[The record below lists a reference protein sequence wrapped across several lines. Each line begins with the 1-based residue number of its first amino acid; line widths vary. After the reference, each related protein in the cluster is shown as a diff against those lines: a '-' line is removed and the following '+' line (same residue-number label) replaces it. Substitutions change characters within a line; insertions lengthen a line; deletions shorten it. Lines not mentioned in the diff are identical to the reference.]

1 MRRFTS
7 LAALAL
13 VALASSVQAQRAG
26 RTSGGYGENPS
37 AELGVDAGVAFGLG
51 SPSSTVL
58 SIPLRSIRAGF
69 YLSPIVS
76 LEPYLGL
83 TSFSGGGISGS
94 QYDLGLGLLYHL
106 SPSRAARQFYL
117 RPFLGVGG
125 TSGSLG
131 RGSDATFGVGFGG
144 KFPLTDRLAARLEGN
159 FARTGNGNGGSS
171 NQIGLL
177 AGLSAYTR

>member
-1 MRRFTS
+1 MRRIAS

-13 VALASSVQAQRAG
+13 VTLASTAHAQRAG
-26 RTSGGYGENPS
+26 RSSGSYGENPS
-37 AELGVDAGVAFGLG
+37 AELGVDAGLTFGLD

-58 SIPLRSIRAGF
+58 QIPLRSIRAGF

-83 TSFSGGGISGS
+83 TSFSGGLSGS
-94 QYDLGLGLLYHL
+94 QYDLGLGLLYHF

-117 RPFLGVGG
+117 RPFVGVSGASGDLG
-125 TSGSLG
+125 T
-131 RGSDATFGVGFGG
+131 GSDATFGVGFGG
-144 KFPLTDRLAARLEGN
+144 KFPLTDRLATRLEGN

-177 AGLSAYTR
+177 AGLSAYVR